1 MPTPKTRLEK
11 WLAKIAGESVD
22 IEPKDRLETLLAK
35 IAGDSV
41 TITPDDS
48 LEYWLNEIAE
58 NGGGGGSS
66 DFSTATVTIGFSGK
80 NTTGTVAQC
89 GATLVLPNLGT
100 PTNKKTLSAIYYW
113 EFTVSVGGTGAS
125 MPILVPLYQGRAL
138 ISMVGLPPV
147 VESGFAIDTTAPIV
161 TTGDIDQTQDGFV
174 IRGNGTITFPITYGD
189 K

>member
-1 MPTPKTRLEK
+1 MLTPKTRLEK

-66 DFSTATVTIGFSGK
+66 DFTTVTVTIKSSVSSATSEDDNIGFWGQGRDEDDYEVVTALYKYGTYYTFSYAFDVTTPERVVDIMMCGESFQIASYHPMTASGNASVETITEPTLTYVATVTG
-80 NTTGTVAQC
+80 NC
-89 GATLVLPNLGT
+89 VLT
-100 PTNKKTLSAIYYW
+100 
-113 EFTVSVGGTGAS
+113 
-125 MPILVPLYQGRAL
+125 
-138 ISMVGLPPV
+138 ISEG
-147 VESGFAIDTTAPIV
+147 
-161 TTGDIDQTQDGFV
+161 Q
-174 IRGNGTITFPITYGD
+174 
-189 K
+189 

>member
-1 MPTPKTRLEK
+1 MATILEGLNK
-11 WLAKIAGESVD
+11 LSGALGGAETATENLEALNAIAGA
-22 IEPKDRLETLLAK
+22 LGGETTATNNADA
-35 IAGDSV
+35 IDQ
-41 TITPDDS
+41 
-48 LEYWLNEIAE
+48 IAE
-58 NGGGGGSS
+58 HASGGGGSS

-80 NTTGTVAQC
+80 NTTGAVAQC

-138 ISMVGLPPV
+138 ISMGGLPSV
-147 VESGFAIDTTAPIV
+147 VESGFAIDTAPVV

-174 IRGNGTITFPITYGD
+174 IRGNGTITYPITYGD

>member
-1 MPTPKTRLEK
+1 MAEIVTNIPLTYREASGDLISPIKGKPVELDAEVANALK
-11 WLAKIAGESVD
+11 ADGLASD
-22 IEPKDRLETLLAK
+22 Y
-35 IAGDSV
+35 S
-41 TITPDDS
+41 
-48 LEYWLNEIAE
+48 
-58 NGGGGGSS
+58 GGGSG
-66 DFSTATVTIGFSGK
+66 DLDIATVTIGFSGK
-80 NTTGTVAQC
+80 NTTGAVAQC

-100 PTNKKTLSAIYYW
+100 PTNNKTLSAIYYW

-161 TTGDIDQTQDGFV
+161 TTGDIAQTQDGFV
-174 IRGNGTITFPITYGD
+174 ISGNGAITFPITYGD